1 MDRSA
6 ISSRRLG
13 PTFMEM
19 IPYLVA
25 DEMFYRPLDEADP
38 SAAGTE
44 YRPCELPASW
54 STQAKGIWQVCTP
67 EEGIRASRGWKVH
80 VSAAPKRA
88 QHVLDIASAICVEQG
103 VAFKYLRNWMS
114 FGWVHHKQG
123 PRVQG
128 GKFMAVY
135 PPDVETARA
144 LMTALADALEGEEG
158 PHILGDRRFRDGSVV
173 AYRYGAFTEIA
184 RIRPD
189 GTRQLLVETPDGALV
204 PDERRLNFALPE
216 GIQDPFAPE
225 PSAAGSSAP
234 KEVSF
239 EGLRFTKV
247 LRHANGGGAFLAE
260 QAATGETVFV
270 KEARRHTGLHWSG
283 TTAVERLQ
291 REYDT
296 LRALHE
302 AVPGF
307 APEPIAYFQRWE
319 NSYLVTSLVAG
330 QSLQGWVLNNFPYF
344 HTGADSAE
352 ISGYYERCLRIFQQ
366 LSEQMERLH
375 TAGFAFVDVS
385 PNNVMVDDQD
395 VVRLVDFESAGR
407 IDGPLDRMGTPG
419 YFPSVAQ
426 KGLRER
432 NTKDPRFLDE
442 FGFAAI
448 AQLLLLGP
456 MHYVTQQQPT
466 ALHHLLAATR
476 PATEPGP
483 ATEQITRARE
493 HLWQA
498 ATRFVDP
505 QIPSDLPT
513 PEEVAASPAEHLRVL
528 RDRAADALLAM
539 AAPEGTPVF
548 PTVPRGYLSN
558 TLCVA
563 YGTAG
568 VLHALRLAGRQADP
582 AIVSRL
588 ADDALREPE
597 KLPPGLHTGLA
608 GIAWVLADHGRLDE
622 ARTLLEAA
630 RSHPLLAE
638 RATLAEGTAGV
649 ALAHLALHGHDRDE
663 KNLLLAQELRARVPE
678 GADLAA
684 LLGDNDTTGL
694 LHGRPGIA
702 LLDYYLHHLTAD
714 DRALSRGL
722 ALLAEERAR
731 AVPYDH
737 LGLSFPVSGIDG
749 RRFIYLGRGSAGF
762 ATVAAR
768 YLPYGDEELAAAV
781 TESLIPASVPT
792 TIYGGLYEGRAGLV
806 YSLAEHAA
814 ITGSAAGRA
823 AAFDAAARLF
833 CYAVEH
839 PTGVLFHGEYF
850 ARYSAD
856 LWSGSAGVLLAL
868 TRLLDDRRDAFFTLD
883 GLVGT
888 AGHH

>member
-1 MDRSA
+1 
-6 ISSRRLG
+6 
-13 PTFMEM
+13 
-19 IPYLVA
+19 
-25 DEMFYRPLDEADP
+25 MFYRPLDEADP

-135 PPDVETARA
+135 PPDVGTARA

-260 QAATGETVFV
+260 RAATGETVFV

-513 PEEVAASPAEHLRVL
+513 PEEVAASPPSTCGCCATGPPTPCSRWP
-528 RDRAADALLAM
+528 RPRGPRSSRPCRAATSATRCAWPT
-539 AAPEGTPVF
+539 APPACCTPCGWRGGRRIPRSSADW
-548 PTVPRGYLSN
+548 PTMPSGSRRSSHPACTPDSPASPGCSP
-558 TLCVA
+558 T
-563 YGTAG
+563 TAG
-568 VLHALRLAGRQADP
+568 STRRARCSKPP
-582 AIVSRL
+582 A
-588 ADDALREPE
+588 A
-597 KLPPGLHTGLA
+597 T
-608 GIAWVLADHGRLDE
+608 
-622 ARTLLEAA
+622 
-630 RSHPLLAE
+630 LLAE

-722 ALLAEERAR
+722 ALLTEERAR

-781 TESLIPASVPT
+781 SESLIPASVPT

-888 AGHH
+888 ADHH